1 MKKIAFAF
9 LTVLSV
15 MSFAGCKKKDG
26 GAGDIIAKMEG
37 FKNDMCKCKAGDK
50 ACAEK
55 VGKDMQAYMESM
67 KGKVPDEKNVSEAD
81 KKKSEAIGMEMMKC
95 QQTAMGMGGDMAP
108 PTGGTP
114 PPAGDTAA
122 PPAGDTAAPPA
133 GGTAPAGEEM
143 KKEGEGAAPA
153 GEMKKEE
160 TK

>member
-9 LTVLSV
+9 LAALAV
-15 MSFAGCKKKDG
+15 MSFAGCKKKG
-26 GAGDIIAKMEG
+26 GTADILAKMEG

-55 VGKDMQAYMESM
+55 VGKDMNAYMESM
-67 KGKVPDEKNVSEAD
+67 KGKIPDEKNVSEAD

-108 PTGGTP
+108 PAT

-122 PPAGDTAAPPA
+122 PPATPPAGDTAAPPA
-133 GGTAPAGEEM
+133 GGTAPAGEM
-143 KKEGEGAAPA
+143 KKEEGAAPA
-153 GEMKKEE
+153 GGEMKKEE
-160 TK
+160 AK